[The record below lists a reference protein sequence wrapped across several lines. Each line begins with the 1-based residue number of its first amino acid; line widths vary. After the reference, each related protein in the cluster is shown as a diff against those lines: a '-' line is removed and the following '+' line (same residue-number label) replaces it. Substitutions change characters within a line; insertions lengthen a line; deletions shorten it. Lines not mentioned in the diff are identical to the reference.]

1 MTFAHCDDMTTNPVQ
16 NCQKSIQ
23 RYESFDASLPYM
35 SEKLNTW
42 GNFLSSLYVSW
53 NKTSDVDTLVQVS
66 DTCYLISTFVIY
78 YY

>member
-35 SEKLNTW
+35 SEKLVT
-42 GNFLSSLYVSW
+42 
-53 NKTSDVDTLVQVS
+53 
-66 DTCYLISTFVIY
+66 
-78 YY
+78 